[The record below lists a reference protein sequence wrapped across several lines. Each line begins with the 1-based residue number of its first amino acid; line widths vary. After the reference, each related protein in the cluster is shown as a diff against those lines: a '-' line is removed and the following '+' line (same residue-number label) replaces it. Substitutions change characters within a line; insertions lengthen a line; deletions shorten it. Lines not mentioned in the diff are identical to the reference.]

1 MKLGTILSFLGTALI
16 GTVFKSFLSYVFDF
30 EIFGKSDEGLKFET
44 LTLKPLDIEIQEKLL
59 ILITSRKVDTKIV
72 PTHFSLP
79 LPS

>member
-30 EIFGKSDEGLKFET
+30 EIFGKLKFET

-59 ILITSRKVDTKIV
+59 ILITSCNADT
-72 PTHFSLP
+72 
-79 LPS
+79 

>member
-30 EIFGKSDEGLKFET
+30 EIFGKSDQGLKFET

-59 ILITSRKVDTKIV
+59 ILITSCNADT
-72 PTHFSLP
+72 
-79 LPS
+79 